1 MITHATVGGIESWA
15 RLGTM
20 AHAHDE
26 VKLLWQVETGGD
38 GCGLQLT
45 ELAMEATT
53 TGFESWTLRR
63 FARGGGLR
71 LRV

>member
-1 MITHATVGGIESWA
+1 
-15 RLGTM
+15 M